1 MAARARDTQIGS
13 GLRTVVGATI
23 AREREIRGLSI
34 EELAQRASLS
44 AGLVSQLERAIGNP
58 SLKTLQ
64 SLATALELPIGAFFE
79 GSASED
85 DFVVH
90 PETRKRLILSERRI
104 SYELL
109 VPDLQGSLAMLYIE
123 LPPEF
128 TNEDKP
134 FRHAG
139 EEAVY
144 VVEGRLES
152 HVGERVARMQAGDS
166 IRFAS
171 SIAHWY
177 RTFDQNVVVIT
188 AMTPPSF

>member
-1 MAARARDTQIGS
+1 MAKRSRRMEGAS
-13 GLRTVVGATI
+13 GLRSMVGATI
-23 AREREIRGLSI
+23 ARERGTRGLSI
-34 EELAQRASLS
+34 GELAQRASIS
-44 AGLVSQLERAIGNP
+44 AGLVSQLERGIGNP

-64 SLATALELPIGAFFE
+64 GLAGALELPIGAFFE
-79 GSASED
+79 GSASEE

-90 PETRKRLILSERRI
+90 PGTRKRLVLSERRI

-123 LPPEF
+123 LPAHF

-139 EEAVY
+139 EECVY
-144 VVEGRLES
+144 VLNGRLEF
-152 HVGERVARMQAGDS
+152 HVGERNGTMDTGDS
-166 IRFAS
+166 IRFS
-171 SIAHWY
+171 SSVIHWY
-177 RTFDQNVVVIT
+177 RTFAEPVVVIS